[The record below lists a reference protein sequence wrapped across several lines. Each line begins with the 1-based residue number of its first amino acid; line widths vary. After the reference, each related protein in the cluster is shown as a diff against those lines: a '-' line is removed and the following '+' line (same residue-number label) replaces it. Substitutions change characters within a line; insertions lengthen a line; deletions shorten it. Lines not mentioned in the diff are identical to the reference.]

1 MRIFLILGTLL
12 GWFALAGQFYLII
25 LNRSTSVVDVIIRYF
40 TFYTILT
47 NLLVAFCFTFLL
59 FSPGSKRGK
68 FFARTRI
75 ATALAVYI
83 AVVGLTYNIVLR
95 PLWNPQGLQMI
106 IDELL
111 HSVIPVIYILYWFLF
126 AHKNQL
132 HWKDALPWLIFPLVY
147 LIVILVLG
155 SFSGY
160 YPYPFVDVVKLGYQA
175 VFINSGYV
183 TLAFLFFSFLFVG
196 ISKIKK

>member
-1 MRIFLILGTLL
+1 MRIFLWLGTLL
-12 GWFALAGQFYLII
+12 GWFALGAQFYLII
-25 LNRSTSVVDVIIRYF
+25 LNRVTSFADVIVRYF

-47 NLLVAFCFTFLL
+47 NLLVALCFTFLL
-59 FSPGSKRGK
+59 LSPESKRGR
-68 FFARTRI
+68 FFSRTTV

-106 IDELL
+106 VDELL
-111 HSVIPVIYILYWFLF
+111 HSVMPVLYIVYWFLF
-126 AHKNQL
+126 ARKNQL
-132 HWKDALPWLIFPLVY
+132 QWKDVLPWLIFPLVY
-147 LIVILVLG
+147 IIVILVLG

-160 YPYPFVDVVKLGYQA
+160 YPYPFIDVVKLGYQK
-175 VFINSGYV
+175 VFINSACM

-196 ISKIKK
+196 ISKMKK